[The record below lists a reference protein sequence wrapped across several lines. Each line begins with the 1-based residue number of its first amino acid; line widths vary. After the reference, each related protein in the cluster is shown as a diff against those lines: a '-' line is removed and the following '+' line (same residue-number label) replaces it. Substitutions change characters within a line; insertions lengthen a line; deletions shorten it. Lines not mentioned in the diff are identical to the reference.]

1 MDNSSSKIL
10 QYVRINKA
18 TEDIVRYIDDRRR
31 GSNIS
36 LKTRWNKYNSV
47 CMGGIEPNILITI
60 GGISGKFYN
69 ILKIYTYIQS
79 Y

>member
-1 MDNSSSKIL
+1 MDNNSSKIL
-10 QYVRINKA
+10 QYVKINKA

-60 GGISGKFYN
+60 GGISGFL
-69 ILKIYTYIQS
+69 IMA
-79 Y
+79 

>member
-10 QYVRINKA
+10 QYVKINKA

-60 GGISGKFYN
+60 GGISGF
-69 ILKIYTYIQS
+69 LS
-79 Y
+79 MA